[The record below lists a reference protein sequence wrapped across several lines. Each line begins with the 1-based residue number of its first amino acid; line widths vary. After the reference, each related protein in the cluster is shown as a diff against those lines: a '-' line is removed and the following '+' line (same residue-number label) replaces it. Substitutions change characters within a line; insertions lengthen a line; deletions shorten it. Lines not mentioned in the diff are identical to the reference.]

1 MMMNSLTGK
10 VALITGASRG
20 IGHAILLGL
29 ADMGATVVGT
39 ATSEMGTK
47 TIHAA
52 LSTKGYAGGGVI
64 MDVREDDSVAK
75 ALAAI
80 EETYGA
86 PAIVVN
92 NAGITADNLFLRMKM
107 EEWQAVMNTNLTALY
122 RVTKPCLRA
131 MLKAHWGRIINISS
145 VCGLTGNPGQVNY
158 SAAKAGMI
166 GFTKALALEVASR
179 NITVNAIAPGF
190 IGTDMTSVLNEAQQ
204 AQLKSTIP
212 LQRIGRPEEIAAAVC
227 FLASPGASY
236 ITGET
241 LQVNGGMYMQ

>member
-1 MMMNSLTGK
+1 MSLTGK
-10 VALITGASRG
+10 IALVTGASRG

-39 ATSEMGTK
+39 ATSDIGTK
-47 TIHAA
+47 NISTA
-52 LSTKGYAGGGVI
+52 LTAKNYAGGAVI
-64 MDVREDDSVAK
+64 MDVRDDDSVAK
-75 ALAAI
+75 ALVAV

-107 EEWQAVMNTNLTALY
+107 EEWQSVINANLTALY

-145 VCGLTGNPGQVNY
+145 VSGIAGNPGQANY
-158 SAAKAGMI
+158 AAAKAGMI
-166 GFTKALALEVASR
+166 GFTKALAIEVASR

-190 IGTDMTSVLNEAQQ
+190 ICTDMTSALTQEQQ
-204 AQLKSTIP
+204 TQLKTTIP
-212 LQRIGRPEEIAAAVC
+212 MQRIGTPEEIAAAVC

>member
-1 MMMNSLTGK
+1 MSLIGK
-10 VALITGASRG
+10 IALVTGASRG

-39 ATSEMGTK
+39 ATSEAGTK
-47 TIHAA
+47 TITTA
-52 LSTKGYAGGGVI
+52 LSAKGYAGGAVI
-64 MDVREDDSVAK
+64 MDVREDDSVNK
-75 ALAAI
+75 ALAI
-80 EETYGA
+80 VEETYGA

-107 EEWQAVMNTNLTALY
+107 EEWQAVINANLTALY

-145 VCGLTGNPGQVNY
+145 VSGVAGNPGQANY
-158 SAAKAGMI
+158 AAAKAGMI
-166 GFTKALALEVASR
+166 GFTKALAIEVASR

-190 IGTDMTSVLNEAQQ
+190 IGTDMTSVLSEEQHS
-204 AQLKSTIP
+204 QLKTTIP
-212 LQRIGRPEEIAAAVC
+212 MQRIGTPEEIAAAVC

>member
-1 MMMNSLTGK
+1 MSLTGK

-39 ATSEMGTK
+39 ATSDTGTK
-47 TIHAA
+47 IITTA
-52 LSTKGYAGGGVI
+52 LTAKAYTGGAVV
-64 MDVREDDSVAK
+64 MDVREDDSVNK
-75 ALAAI
+75 ALAI
-80 EETYGA
+80 VEETYGA

-107 EEWQAVMNTNLTALY
+107 EEWQAVINANLTALY

-145 VCGLTGNPGQVNY
+145 VAGVAGNPGQANY
-158 SAAKAGMI
+158 AAAKAGMI
-166 GFTKALALEVASR
+166 GFTKALAIEVASR
-179 NITVNAIAPGF
+179 NITVNAVAPGF
-190 IGTDMTSVLNEAQQ
+190 IGTDMTSVLTEAQQ
-204 AQLKSTIP
+204 TQLKTTIP
-212 LQRIGRPEEIAAAVC
+212 MQRIGTPEEIAAAVC